1 MKLFEYFNSEPR
13 WFSFENPDAKRGAA
27 AKENHGAK
35 GHAFEYFSQ
44 GETKVLADFSGMGVI
59 RRIWITFDGLDDKN
73 IAARI
78 LNSVSIQMYWDH
90 EDRPS
95 VDVPVGNFF
104 LFGAGALKPY
114 ENELFSS
121 PEGRSFVCYIPM
133 PFCEHAR
140 IQLVNRTGFD
150 IKRLYYDVDMTLEDV
165 ENPLYFQTVYKEVS
179 NELLHDITIFDKSVG
194 KGRFLGMNVTAI
206 FNPDYE
212 KYWFGESE
220 VKVYFDGDSDYPTLA
235 GTGVEDYI
243 GTAWGQN
250 EFIGRYQGCITFN
263 SEKTSFYRFHI
274 VDPIFFRKG
283 CKVTMQTIGGAPK
296 KEVLRFLAENKQL
309 CPVTADVDGHILHLY
324 RQEIEWNKIT
334 DDSWVNFYRCDTY
347 HTVAYLYVER

>member
-133 PFCEHAR
+133 
-140 IQLVNRTGFD
+140 L
-150 IKRLYYDVDMTLEDV
+150 
-165 ENPLYFQTVYKEVS
+165 
-179 NELLHDITIFDKSVG
+179 
-194 KGRFLGMNVTAI
+194 
-206 FNPDYE
+206 
-212 KYWFGESE
+212 
-220 VKVYFDGDSDYPTLA
+220 
-235 GTGVEDYI
+235 
-243 GTAWGQN
+243 
-250 EFIGRYQGCITFN
+250 
-263 SEKTSFYRFHI
+263 
-274 VDPIFFRKG
+274 
-283 CKVTMQTIGGAPK
+283 
-296 KEVLRFLAENKQL
+296 
-309 CPVTADVDGHILHLY
+309 
-324 RQEIEWNKIT
+324 
-334 DDSWVNFYRCDTY
+334 
-347 HTVAYLYVER
+347 